1 VPKDLGPGEKRPLVV
16 AQHGLNSRPQDLI
29 EAKDGRMKEMYQD
42 FAARLAERGFVVYAP
57 QNPYI
62 GDEEFRRLVRKA
74 QPLKLSLY
82 SFILRQHQR
91 ALDWLVTL
99 PFVDAERIAFYGLSY
114 GGKTAMRVAPLIDRY
129 RAVIC
134 SGDFNEWLWKLTSL
148 RAPFSYLF
156 TPEYD
161 VLEWNVGNTFNYAE
175 LAWLILPRPFMV
187 ERGHRDPVSIDEWV
201 AFEYARV
208 RRVYDELGL
217 GSRTAIEFFNGGH
230 QINGQGTFDFLHQ
243 HLNWPKR

>member
-1 VPKDLGPGEKRPLVV
+1 
-16 AQHGLNSRPQDLI
+16 
-29 EAKDGRMKEMYQD
+29 MYQD